1 MPVMQKLDELGAFAS
16 FDRCRP
22 RAATVNTTTFYG
34 LLTWLN
40 RDGRMFADAS
50 RASWF
55 MFGAGGN
62 TVWIDPDSEAVVVT
76 RWLDGAHSAG
86 FVSRVVQALGS

>member
-1 MPVMQKLDELGAFAS
+1 MELEFLEGRYCVPGITAAF
-16 FDRCRP
+16 
-22 RAATVNTTTFYG
+22 TQG
-34 LLTWLN
+34 G
-40 RDGRMFADAS
+40 DGRMFADAS

-62 TVWIDPDSEAVVVT
+62 TVWIDPESEAVVVW

-86 FVSRVVQALGS
+86 FVSRVAGELST